1 MLIFKNSRISLI
13 SNIETITDL
22 RNYLFQ
28 VSSMS
33 HSELLDIEEM
43 FKTKYRK
50 DSFKQENVGLGNYA
64 KEKESTR

>member
-1 MLIFKNSRISLI
+1 MFNNLRINLI

-22 RNYLFQ
+22 RNYLSQ

>member
-1 MLIFKNSRISLI
+1 
-13 SNIETITDL
+13 
-22 RNYLFQ
+22 
-28 VSSMS
+28 MS

>member
-50 DSFKQENVGLGNYA
+50 DSFKQENVGLGNYS
-64 KEKESTR
+64 KESTR